1 MSSRILVDEIYGKTA
16 NTSALTIDSSGR
28 ISTPAR
34 PAFSVYSNA
43 LGSSVNVT
51 GDVFDVNTFDTV
63 EFNIGNCVA
72 LSSGVATF
80 TAPVTGIYQFN
91 WTVIL
96 QSTSAAN
103 YVSTYL
109 YIYESG
115 SSQRYS
121 GKDFNYRNINDY
133 GNNSNTDYYTH
144 ANAGLAQ
151 LSASDTVKVLYEVS
165 NDTTT
170 QLRKGCRFSGFLVG

>member
-1 MSSRILVDEIYGKTA
+1 MASELGVQTIQHTNGTDA
-16 NTSALTIDSSGR
+16 MTIDSTGR
-28 ISTPAR
+28 ILTPAR

-43 LGSSVNVT
+43 LGSSVDVT

-80 TAPVTGIYQFN
+80 TAPITGIYQFN